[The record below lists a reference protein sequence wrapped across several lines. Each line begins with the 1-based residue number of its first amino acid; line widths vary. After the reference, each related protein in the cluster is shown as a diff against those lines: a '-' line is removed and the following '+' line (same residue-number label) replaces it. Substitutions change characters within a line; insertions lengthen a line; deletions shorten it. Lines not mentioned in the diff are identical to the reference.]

1 VQKVQH
7 IECAF
12 YQPAEVVVTAL
23 GIERSQKSLQ
33 SSVTKV
39 PGVSLTEARE
49 NNLGSSIQ
57 GRVAGVN
64 VTKSAT
70 GAGGSSRVII
80 RGNKSIGSDNQ
91 PLYVIDGIPMDNSQF
106 GQVGVWGGSDEGDG
120 LTSLNPEDIES
131 ITVLK
136 GAAAAALYGSRG
148 GYGVIN
154 VTTKKGTL
162 KKGIGI
168 ELNSNYVFENVYRL
182 DDLQHVYGPG
192 GLTANP
198 ADPEGP
204 YIYTKPSTQ
213 QEAELNL
220 HTIPRKQ
227 LMTSWKQ
234 QFLRLLDSPTY
245 RQTLASL
252 QTKALSYY
260 SQLHRFRVLSPGIYH
275 LT

>member
-1 VQKVQH
+1 M
-7 IECAF
+7 
-12 YQPAEVVVTAL
+12 
-23 GIERSQKSLQ
+23 
-33 SSVTKV
+33 TKV
-39 PGVSLTEARE
+39 PGGSLTAARE

-80 RGNKSIGSDNQ
+80 RGNKSIGGDNQ

-106 GQVGVWGGSDEGDG
+106 GQVGVWGGTDQGDG

-154 VTTKKGTL
+154 VTTKKGAQ

-168 ELNSNYVFENVYRL
+168 ELTQTMSSKKFTGSMTCSRYMDQVDRLQIRLTRMGTTVYTQN
-182 DDLQHVYGPG
+182 LQLSRKL
-192 GLTANP
+192 LTGAP
-198 ADPEGP
+198 VQCG
-204 YIYTKPSTQ
+204 
-213 QEAELNL
+213 AE
-220 HTIPRKQ
+220 T
-227 LMTSWKQ
+227 
-234 QFLRLLDSPTY
+234 
-245 RQTLASL
+245 
-252 QTKALSYY
+252 
-260 SQLHRFRVLSPGIYH
+260 
-275 LT
+275 

>member
-1 VQKVQH
+1 MAST
-7 IECAF
+7 AF
-12 YQPAEVVVTAL
+12 LLSPNAVLVFSFIGYTSQEVAVGNQSAVDVVLAEETTQLGEVVVTAL

-39 PGVSLTEARE
+39 PGVSLTAARE

-70 GAGGSSRVII
+70 GPAGSSRVII
-80 RGNKSIGSDNQ
+80 RGNKSIGGDNQ

-106 GQVGVWGGSDEGDG
+106 GQVGVWGGTDQGDG

-131 ITVLK
+131 VTVLK

-154 VTTKKGTL
+154 VTTKKGSV

-168 ELNSNYVFENVYRL
+168 EFNSNYVFEKVYRL

-198 ADPEGP
+198 ADP
-204 YIYTKPSTQ
+204 IR
-213 QEAELNL
+213 
-220 HTIPRKQ
+220 TID
-227 LMTSWKQ
+227 L
-234 QFLRLLDSPTY
+234 Y
-245 RQTLASL
+245 
-252 QTKALSYY
+252 
-260 SQLHRFRVLSPGIYH
+260 
-275 LT
+275 